1 MGEFNLSRFTIA
13 HQNDFETALREIK
26 SGKKRSHWMWY
37 IFPQIVG
44 LGYSYTSQYY
54 SIQSLEEAKAF
65 LADPYL
71 GRNLISI
78 CEALIGLATNDAT
91 KIFGSPDNMKLQSC
105 MTLFS
110 CADHGNPVFAKVLEQ
125 YFDGQPDHRTL
136 HILGKEAAR

>member
-1 MGEFNLSRFTIA
+1 MDLSRFTIA

-37 IFPQIVG
+37 IFPQIYG

-54 SIQSLEEAKAF
+54 AIQSLEEAKAF

-71 GRNLISI
+71 GSNLISI
-78 CEALIGLATNDAT
+78 CEALTELESNDA
-91 KIFGSPDNMKLQSC
+91 IEVFGSPDNMKLQSC

-110 CADHGNPVFAKVLEQ
+110 LAENGNSVFEKVLEK
-125 YFDGQPDHRTL
+125 YFNCQPDHKTL
-136 HILGKEAAR
+136 SILEKEVAK

>member
-1 MGEFNLSRFTIA
+1 MDLSRFTIA

-37 IFPQIVG
+37 IFPQIYG

-54 SIQSLEEAKAF
+54 AIQSLEEAKAF

-71 GRNLISI
+71 GSNLISI
-78 CEALIGLATNDAT
+78 CEVLIKLESNDAT
-91 KIFGSPDNMKLQSC
+91 EVFGSPDNMKLQSC

-110 CADHGNPVFAKVLEQ
+110 LADNGNSVFDKVLEK
-125 YFDGQPDHRTL
+125 YFDGQPDHKTL
-136 HILGKEAAR
+136 SILEKEAAK

>member
-1 MGEFNLSRFTIA
+1 MEEFNLSRFTIA
-13 HQNDFETALREIK
+13 HQNDFETALREITG
-26 SGKKRSHWMWY
+26 GKKYSHWMWY

-78 CEALIGLATNDAT
+78 CEALIGLDSNDAAE
-91 KIFGSPDNMKLQSC
+91 IFGSPDNMKLQSC

-110 CADHGNPVFAKVLEQ
+110 LADHGNPVFDKVLEK

-136 HILGKEAAR
+136 RILGKEAAR

>member
-1 MGEFNLSRFTIA
+1 MDLSRFTIA

-37 IFPQIVG
+37 IFPQIYG

-54 SIQSLEEAKAF
+54 AIQSLEEAKAF

-78 CEALIGLATNDAT
+78 CEVLIKLESNDALEV
-91 KIFGSPDNMKLQSC
+91 FGSPDNMKLQSC

-110 CADHGNPVFAKVLEQ
+110 LADN
-125 YFDGQPDHRTL
+125 
-136 HILGKEAAR
+136 GKAYVGRAI

>member
-1 MGEFNLSRFTIA
+1 MREFSLSRFTLA

-26 SGKKRSHWMWY
+26 SGKKYSHWMWY
-37 IFPQIVG
+37 IFPQIYG

-54 SIQSLEEAKAF
+54 AIQSLEEAKAF

-78 CEALIGLATNDAT
+78 CEVLIKLESNDALEV
-91 KIFGSPDNMKLQSC
+91 FGSPDNMKLQSC

-110 CADHGNPVFAKVLEQ
+110 LADN
-125 YFDGQPDHRTL
+125 
-136 HILGKEAAR
+136 GKAYVGRAI

>member
-1 MGEFNLSRFTIA
+1 MDLSRFTIA
-13 HQNDFETALREIK
+13 HQSDFETALREIK

-37 IFPQIVG
+37 IFPQIYG

-71 GRNLISI
+71 GSNLISI
-78 CEALIGLATNDAT
+78 CEALLRLGSNDVID
-91 KIFGSPDNMKLQSC
+91 IFGSPDNMKLQSC

-110 CADHGNPVFAKVLEQ
+110 CADHGNPVFDKVLEK
-125 YFDGQPDHRTL
+125 YFDSQPDRRTL
-136 HILGKEAAR
+136 RILGKEAAR